1 MSDAAPVVPL
11 PIVPLPVVLVWHD
24 RDQSPTQAVAA
35 VGDLDARV
43 VPGSWIPT
51 ADDGGREDLL
61 ISVRDARA
69 LIEQQGGDPNDLGL
83 IGFGLGAVAAAGLA
97 QHAKRLGIGLGTVI
111 CVAPRWDEPDPISG
125 VLLSGPPEWVELVE
139 DQADVPA
146 AITTCW
152 RRR

>member
-1 MSDAAPVVPL
+1 VPV
-11 PIVPLPVVLVWHD
+11 VPLPVVLVWHD
-24 RDQSPTQAVAA
+24 LGQSATEAVAA

-43 VPGSWIPT
+43 VGGSWRPT

-61 ISVRDARA
+61 TSVRDARA

-83 IGFGLGAVAAAGLA
+83 IGFGLGAVAGAGLA

-111 CVAPRWDEPDPISG
+111 CVTPRWHEPDPISG
-125 VLLSGPPEWVELVE
+125 VLLSGPPERVELVE
-139 DQADVPA
+139 DQAALAA
-146 AITTCW
+146 AITCW